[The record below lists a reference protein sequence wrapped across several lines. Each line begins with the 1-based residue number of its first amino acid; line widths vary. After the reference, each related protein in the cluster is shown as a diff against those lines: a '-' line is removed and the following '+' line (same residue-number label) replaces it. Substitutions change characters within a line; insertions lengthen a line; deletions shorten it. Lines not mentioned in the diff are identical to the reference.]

1 MGLRSCYCNTSNF
14 LSGDVS
20 SFLRTEVSRFVN
32 NFMVSLTFCDIPGTA
47 RKTYLPANPTAAK
60 PRPVTM
66 TALAWNEKITLYEAT
81 FRLHFMHSC
90 PLYCFLGNT
99 VINIYFKF

>member
-1 MGLRSCYCNTSNF
+1 MMDLQGCHCNTSNF
-14 LSGDVS
+14 LGGIAS
-20 SFLRTEVSRFVN
+20 SFLRTEVSSFVN

-66 TALAWNEKITLYEAT
+66 TVLAWNKIITW
-81 FRLHFMHSC
+81 S
-90 PLYCFLGNT
+90 
-99 VINIYFKF
+99 NI